1 MRNLILYF
9 KQYQVRQNFQEMKNS
24 FYTTN
29 SQQKAFMKQYQSYRQ
44 EQERY
49 EDDMEEILDECEVY
63 REIEERERMENYDD
77 IEAQTKEQKKILK

>member
-1 MRNLILYF
+1 
-9 KQYQVRQNFQEMKNS
+9 
-24 FYTTN
+24 
-29 SQQKAFMKQYQSYRQ
+29 MKQYQSYRQ

-77 IEAQTKEQKKILK
+77 IEAQTKEQKKNHKQKSKFSPTQSDEEQEMRDEFPEM